1 VKPIAQSALA
11 WARSLAQG
19 FTQHRLALISGG
31 IAFFVALA
39 LAPTLFAFG
48 AIASLFISP
57 EALDSILQSI
67 LKETSRGVADSMVPE
82 IVSIA
87 TQGSSAALTTSSVIA
102 IFVAV
107 YAASKVVLGM
117 RLGVDS
123 IFHVSN
129 APSGMVNRAIAG
141 LVALLG
147 LVGLALIVA
156 LLTIVPGVLRALGL
170 ASIPALIHV
179 LTWLVGTA
187 LLYLAVRAFYRFGPH
202 LSRTSRIRVPWMS
215 WPVAFATAWI
225 VVTTASFGLYVN
237 YSGALGAAIALFG
250 ASIVFLVWLYFIVLG
265 VLLGAQMLA
274 ISDRPA
280 NAVLQQPGP

>member
-11 WARSLAQG
+11 WVTSMAQG
-19 FTQHRLALISGG
+19 FTQHRLALNSGG

-48 AIASLFISP
+48 AIASLFISRD
-57 EALDSILQSI
+57 ALESVLESILQQ
-67 LKETSRGVADSMVPE
+67 TPRGVADSMIPE

-123 IFHVSN
+123 IFGVSEV
-129 APSGMVNRAIAG
+129 PSGIINRAIAG
-141 LVALLG
+141 LAALIG
-147 LVGLALIVA
+147 LVVLAIIVA
-156 LLTIVPGVLRALGL
+156 ALTIVPVISRALGFVYV
-170 ASIPALIHV
+170 PALIHV

-187 LLYLAVRAFYRFGPH
+187 LLYLAVRAFYRYGPH
-202 LSRTSRIRVPWMS
+202 LSRPNRIQVPWMS

-225 VVTTASFGLYVN
+225 LVVTASFGLYVN

-274 ISDRPA
+274 LSDRPA
-280 NAVLQQPGP
+280 SAAVQPQLR